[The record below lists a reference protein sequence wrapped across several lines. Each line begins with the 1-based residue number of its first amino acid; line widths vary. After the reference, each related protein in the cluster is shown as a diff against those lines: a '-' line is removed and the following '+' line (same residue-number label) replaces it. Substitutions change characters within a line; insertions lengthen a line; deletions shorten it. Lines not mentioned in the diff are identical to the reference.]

1 MNTSQRITEL
11 HNLAAHAHLAAAASH
26 DKGDHLSAHELTK
39 QAYEHSREAL
49 EHSQKLAA
57 SSKPG
62 KGLKP

>member
-1 MNTSQRITEL
+1 
-11 HNLAAHAHLAAAASH
+11 LAAAASH